1 PLEDDSLAAFNVYP
15 VPMTS
20 ITIEATRE
28 LGVKPRD
35 AERSKNFFA
44 LGLLCWM
51 YTRPTKPMIEWI
63 EKRFSDKEAVLQA
76 KLAAFRAG
84 RNFGEAAA
92 LLDPPYEVAPA
103 RLREGTYRNIVGNL

>member
-1 PLEDDSLAAFNVYP
+1 
-15 VPMTS
+15 MTS
-20 ITIEATRE
+20 IAVEATRE

-63 EKRFSDKEAVLQA
+63 EKRFADKEAVLA
-76 KLAAFRAG
+76 PHLAPFRAG
-84 RNFGEAAA
+84 RNFGATAQ
-92 LLDPPYEVAPA
+92 LFDHPYEVAPP
-103 RLREGTYRNIVGNL
+103 RLRLGNYPNSSGTL